1 MTDTK
6 CQQCGLINR
15 LASEICAGCGAEL
28 PSVSSATAPPINYQ
42 AHSDGP
48 GNAQAHNGEFR
59 ITPTVG
65 PFLSVGDALGPAI
78 SLFVKNIW
86 LITKIVFVVFAPF
99 EVFKALSFSPT
110 DNNWQT
116 VVGTGLLGLVCK
128 ALIAPS
134 LIYALF
140 TQMRTGVA
148 PDLTECYRWGL
159 NRLGKL
165 IAVVVLAWSLQAL
178 GYILLI
184 VPGIILG
191 LAFELV
197 YPMAALENRSPV
209 EILKRSY
216 NLTKGYRWRI
226 LGAGIVFGLLC
237 SVINIPVTIVSAVL
251 VANGSPVWPLD
262 ALMAMAVDLMNEATT
277 VLSLVIY
284 LGILAATRSE

>member
-1 MTDTK
+1 MIDTK
-6 CQQCGLINR
+6 CEQCGFINR

-28 PSVSSATAPPINYQ
+28 TSVSSATAPPINYQ
-42 AHSDGP
+42 AHSDSP
-48 GNAQAHNGEFR
+48 GNAQAHNEEFR
-59 ITPTVG
+59 TTPTIG
-65 PFLSVGDALGPAI
+65 PFLSIGDVLGPAI

-99 EVFKALSFSPT
+99 EIFKTLSFSPT
-110 DNNWQT
+110 DTSWET

-148 PDLTECYRWGL
+148 PGLTECYRWGL
-159 NRLGKL
+159 SRLGKL

-178 GYILLI
+178 GYFLLI
-184 VPGIILG
+184 IPGIILG

-216 NLTKGYRWRI
+216 KLTKGY
-226 LGAGIVFGLLC
+226 AGES
-237 SVINIPVTIVSAVL
+237 SVPASSSAYYVVL
-251 VANGSPVWPLD
+251 
-262 ALMAMAVDLMNEATT
+262 
-277 VLSLVIY
+277 
-284 LGILAATRSE
+284 